1 MMGYNIWVGTYRI
14 DKLGKMVWSQFSAK
28 VLQITI
34 LDINDWDRISINKYS
49 KENSSLEQNS
59 SLHNQIYTWYYQSK
73 IPQKGKGEEF

>member
-1 MMGYNIWVGTYRI
+1 
-14 DKLGKMVWSQFSAK
+14 MVWSQFSTK
-28 VLQITI
+28 VLQITN
-34 LDINDWDRISINKYS
+34 LDIGDWDRIRVNQYS